1 MVIPRV
7 WESTVATEG
16 MFGNLN
22 PLGDGPGRSLADHG
36 ARVPEVLPAA
46 ELEGFLT
53 GLIIAMPLEP
63 VLGAA
68 VGDDVEEAQELA
80 MDPTRGADDTRQEG
94 VGDTRPRGVGL
105 PVAVHLGARCG
116 LEELVGLGM
125 PESSVQTDIGHVIAA
140 KLVNEG
146 DINDEVG
153 VTADVGALDEQITL
167 SGLTILFL
175 HGRDVAPFRR
185 EAGLVAEDLD
195 RVEHGLVSRL
205 GAASVFLA
213 GVHMIPV
220 LVDDVTTASAHSPLL
235 P

>member
-1 MVIPRV
+1 MGAGADAG
-7 WESTVATEG
+7 ATQG
-16 MFGNLN
+16 V
-22 PLGDGPGRSLADHG
+22 LGDARTAGDSERGGMADG
-36 ARVPEVLPAA
+36 SARVPEVLAPA
-46 ELEGFLT
+46 ELESFLAGFVPE
-53 GLIIAMPLEP
+53 ALEP
-63 VLGAA
+63 ACGAS
-68 VGDDVEEAQELA
+68 VGEEVEEAQELA
-80 MDPTRGADDTRQEG
+80 MDPTRGADDARQEG

-105 PVAVHLGARCG
+105 PVAVHLGARGG
-116 LEELVGLGM
+116 LEELVGLGI
-125 PESSVQTDIGHVIAA
+125 PESSVETDIGHVIAA

-153 VTADVGALDEQITL
+153 VSADVGALDEQIAL

-213 GVHMIPV
+213 GVHMVPV
-220 LVDDVTTASAHSPLL
+220 FVYDVTTAGAHLLLL